1 MAYKKRI
8 ADELLKEWI
17 ESTGCVLVEGS
28 KWCGKTTTAEQ
39 VAGSIVYMAD
49 TKDGARNVQLA
60 KNSPSYLLTGETP
73 RLIDEW
79 QVVPTLWDAIR
90 GEVDHRRAPGQF
102 IIRITELFDSCKE
115 SLMILFKFFGFF
127 NQCL

>member
-28 KWCGKTTTAEQ
+28 KWCGKTTTSEQ
-39 VAGSIVYMAD
+39 VANSIVYMAD
-49 TKDGARNVQLA
+49 SKEGARNVQLA
-60 KNSPSYLLTGETP
+60 KNSPSYLLKGETP

-79 QVVPTLWDAIR
+79 QVVPSLWYAIR
-90 GEVDHRRAPGQF
+90 GEVDHHAIAGTLHLLLYQ
-102 IIRITELFDSCKE
+102 
-115 SLMILFKFFGFF
+115 
-127 NQCL
+127 